1 MAVEG
6 DTGALVAR
14 HRARDRGRHAHRA
27 GDLAVTTAA
36 VAVALIATSTALPWV
51 WGVAVS
57 IAVGLM
63 FVGAFWTNGD
73 QPSSI
78 DKTVQTTSS
87 QRPTSSANKHS
98 VARAIAVAALL
109 AFIVTSSVAELDA
122 PHFASIGLGVAVYVV
137 VAALLLIP
145 DEKRR
150 VD

>member
-1 MAVEG
+1 M
-6 DTGALVAR
+6 AR

-27 GDLAVTTAA
+27 GDLAVTTAP

-73 QPSSI
+73 EPSSI
-78 DKTVQTTSS
+78 NETVQSTSNR
-87 QRPTSSANKHS
+87 QPQSSATKRS
-98 VARAIAVAALL
+98 VARAIGVAALL
-109 AFIVTSSVAELDA
+109 AVVVTSSVAALDA
-122 PHFASIGLGVAVYVV
+122 PHVASVGLGAAVYVV
-137 VAALLLIP
+137 VAALLVIP
-145 DEKRR
+145 DERRR